1 MSRKSHVWNFQ
12 ELSEFTI
19 NLILML
25 VSVKPVNCDQEQVR
39 SSGVGSKIENVTSKI
54 LLFVVLTPLLLW
66 SFDVKYRELNPS
78 EERSTRMVS

>member
-25 VSVKPVNCDQEQVR
+25 VSVEPVNRDQEQVR

-66 SFDVKYRELNPS
+66 SFDVKYCELNPS